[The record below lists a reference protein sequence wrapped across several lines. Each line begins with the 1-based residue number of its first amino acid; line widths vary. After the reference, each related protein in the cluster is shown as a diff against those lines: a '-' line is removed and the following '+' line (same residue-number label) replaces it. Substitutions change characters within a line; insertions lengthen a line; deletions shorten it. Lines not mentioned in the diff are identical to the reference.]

1 MLKKIKD
8 EHVKYY
14 HLADM
19 TPEEMMEDYFAEEE
33 EANINA
39 LKESGY
45 KFVGSFNKNT
55 TDAEM
60 DELASLIVS
69 EME

>member
-1 MLKKIKD
+1 MSKKLKD

-14 HLADM
+14 RIADM

-33 EANINA
+33 AAKIDA
-39 LKESGY
+39 IKESGY
-45 KFVGSFNKNT
+45 KFVGSFNKDT

-60 DELASLIVS
+60 DDLVNRIVA